1 MLHGAALEVILW
13 TFSENISSEHTWYM
27 TTNVKIVAC
36 RSRAV
41 TVTCR
46 ILTCMARPHKGPRKQ
61 IKSEIIDPQVKAQLL
76 SFASYHSLDL
86 SPYVAD
92 LMAIHV
98 GMSELAVHLK
108 PQMFE
113 VTPPVTPAEPDNTIL
128 APRVPEA
135 VYEEIVRRA
144 DACGLR
150 LGPYIAAV
158 CTSHVRGTPLPQP
171 REVLPLGA

>member
-1 MLHGAALEVILW
+1 MSLRRRNRYVLN
-13 TFSENISSEHTWYM
+13 TF
-27 TTNVKIVAC
+27 
-36 RSRAV
+36 R
-41 TVTCR
+41 
-46 ILTCMARPHKGPRKQ
+46 MARPHKGPRKQ
-61 IKSEIIDPQVKAQLL
+61 IKSEIIDPEVKAKLL
-76 SFASYHSLDL
+76 SFAGYYSLDL

-98 GMSELAVHLK
+98 GMPELAVHLK

-113 VTPPVTPAEPDNTIL
+113 MQPPVTPDEPDNTIL
-128 APRVPEA
+128 APRVAEA
-135 VYEEIVRRA
+135 VYKKIVLRA

-158 CTSHVRGTPLPQP
+158 CTSYVRGTALPQP